1 MKKTLEANTG
11 YQGTY
16 KKKDGNCKALS
27 SVFSQEAASLALF
40 SLDHAP
46 IDSVENGQSSLD
58 P

>member
-1 MKKTLEANTG
+1 MSLVNTRMLIEHT
-11 YQGTY
+11 GT
-16 KKKDGNCKALS
+16 DNFQPALS